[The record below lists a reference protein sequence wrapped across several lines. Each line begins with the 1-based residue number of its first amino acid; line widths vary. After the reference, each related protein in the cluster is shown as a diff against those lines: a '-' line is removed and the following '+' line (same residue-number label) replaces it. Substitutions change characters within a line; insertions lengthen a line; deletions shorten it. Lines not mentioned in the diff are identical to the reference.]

1 MNNTQIEMLE
11 SNFNFMVIDRT
22 GRKYRHYHYDVC
34 KEYLRSYGGRLY
46 AYRDLSLRKTLRI
59 LLEVKK

>member
-1 MNNTQIEMLE
+1 MNETQIKMLE

-34 KEYLRSYGGRLY
+34 KEYLRSYSGRLY
-46 AYRDLSLRKTLRI
+46 AYRDLSLRRRLRI